1 MSFTHMSIPAS
12 TTADPLDAERIS
24 HEAAPT
30 VRPADVWR
38 RLVGH
43 RSALVGLV
51 VLAIYAVA
59 AVAGPLLFPFTPGQN
74 QLETVLFAPGQGGH
88 LLGTDNFG
96 RDELLLLVY
105 GSRYTLSL
113 GLMAVALGVIVG
125 VPLGAVSGYFGG
137 WPDILIQRC
146 TDILLAFP
154 PIVLALGLVAGLG
167 VGLRNVVI
175 AVGVSSI
182 PSFVRLVRAD
192 ALRLREMPFVE
203 AARAVGASPP
213 RILFQHVIPNAAAPV
228 IVQGT
233 LQMGFAILL
242 AASLGFFGLG
252 VQPPTPEWG
261 ELLGEARNYIFSD
274 PNLATLPGLAIFAA
288 VLAFNLVGDGLRDV
302 LDPRL
307 R

>member
-1 MSFTHMSIPAS
+1 MSIPES
-12 TTADPLDAERIS
+12 ITAEAFEAETLVP
-24 HEAAPT
+24 EVAAI
-30 VRPADVWR
+30 VRPAAAWR
-38 RLVGH
+38 RLVTH
-43 RSALVGLV
+43 RSAVLGLT

-59 AVAGPLLFPFTPGQN
+59 AILGPLLFAFNPGQN
-74 QLETVLFAPGQGGH
+74 QLGSVLFAPGQDGH

-113 GLMAVALGVIVG
+113 GLMAVVLGIAVG
-125 VPLGAVSGYFGG
+125 VPMGAVSGYFGG
-137 WPDILIQRC
+137 WTDLVIQRF

-154 PIVLALGLVAGLG
+154 AIVLALALVAGLG
-167 VGLRNVVI
+167 VGLRNAVI
-175 AVGVSSI
+175 AVGISSI
-182 PSFVRLVRAD
+182 PSFVRLVRAES
-192 ALRLREMPFVE
+192 LRLRELPFVE
-203 AARAVGASPP
+203 AARALGVSPLP
-213 RILFQHVIPNAAAPV
+213 ILLRHVIPNAIAPV
-228 IVQGT
+228 IVQAT

-261 ELLGEARNYIFSD
+261 QLLGEARNYIFSD

-288 VLAFNLVGDGLRDV
+288 VLAFNLVGDGLRDA

-307 R
+307 S

>member
-1 MSFTHMSIPAS
+1 MSIPAS
-12 TTADPLDAERIS
+12 TTAEAFAAEALAP
-24 HEAAPT
+24 EAASS
-30 VRPADVWR
+30 VRPAAAWR

-43 RSALVGLV
+43 RSAVLGLA
-51 VLAIYAVA
+51 VLIIYAVA
-59 AVAGPLLFPFTPGQN
+59 ATVGSLLFPFNPGQN
-74 QLETVLFAPGQGGH
+74 HLTTVLFSPGQDGH

-105 GSRYTLSL
+105 GARYTLSL
-113 GLMAVALGVIVG
+113 GLMAVALGIIVG

-137 WPDILIQRC
+137 WADILIQRF

-154 PIVLALGLVAGLG
+154 PIVLALALVASLG

-175 AVGVSSI
+175 AVGVSSV

-192 ALRLREMPFVE
+192 SLRLRELPFVE
-203 AARAVGASPP
+203 AARALGVSPWVIML
-213 RILFQHVIPNAAAPV
+213 RHVIPNAMAPV
-228 IVQGT
+228 IVQAT

-274 PNLATLPGLAIFAA
+274 PNLATFPGLAIFAA
-288 VLAFNLVGDGLRDV
+288 VLAFNLVGDGLRDA

-307 R
+307 A

>member
-1 MSFTHMSIPAS
+1 MHMSIPAS
-12 TTADPLDAERIS
+12 TTAEAFEAEGLVP
-24 HEAAPT
+24 EVAAS
-30 VRPADVWR
+30 VRPAAVWQ
-38 RLVGH
+38 RLVTH
-43 RSALVGLV
+43 RSAVLGLS
-51 VLAIYAVA
+51 VLAIYAA
-59 AVAGPLLFPFTPGQN
+59 AATLGPLLFPFNPGQN
-74 QLETVLFAPGQGGH
+74 QLTTVLFAPGQGGH

-113 GLMAVALGVIVG
+113 GLMAVVLGIVVG
-125 VPLGAVSGYFGG
+125 VPMGAISGYFGG
-137 WPDILIQRC
+137 WVDILIQRF

-154 PIVLALGLVAGLG
+154 AIVLALALVAGLG

-175 AVGVSSI
+175 AVGVSSV

-192 ALRLREMPFVE
+192 ALRLRELPFVE
-203 AARAVGASPP
+203 AARALGVSPWL
-213 RILFQHVIPNAAAPV
+213 ILLRHVIPNAIAPV
-228 IVQGT
+228 IVQAT

-274 PNLATLPGLAIFAA
+274 PNLATFPGLAIFAA
-288 VLAFNLVGDGLRDV
+288 VLAFNLVGDGLRDA

-307 R
+307 G

>member
-1 MSFTHMSIPAS
+1 MHMSIRAS
-12 TTADPLDAERIS
+12 TTT
-24 HEAAPT
+24 EALGAVALAPEVAAT
-30 VRPADVWR
+30 VRPAAAWR
-38 RLVGH
+38 RLVTH
-43 RSALVGLV
+43 RSAVIGLV
-51 VLAIYAVA
+51 VLGIYLLA
-59 AVAGPLLFPFTPGQN
+59 ATLGPLLFPFNPGQN
-74 QLETVLFAPGQGGH
+74 QLTTVLFPPGQEGH
-88 LLGTDNFG
+88 VLGTDNLG

-113 GLMAVALGVIVG
+113 GLMAVALGILVG
-125 VPLGAVSGYFGG
+125 VPMGAISGYFGG
-137 WPDILIQRC
+137 WADIVIQRF

-175 AVGVSSI
+175 AVGISSV

-192 ALRLREMPFVE
+192 TLRLRELPFVE
-203 AARAVGASPP
+203 AARALGVSPLV
-213 RILFQHVIPNAAAPV
+213 ILLRHVIPNAIAPV
-228 IVQGT
+228 IVQAT

-274 PNLATLPGLAIFAA
+274 PNLATFPGLAIFAA
-288 VLAFNLVGDGLRDV
+288 VLAFNLVGDGLRDA

-307 R
+307 S